1 MVVSVVGVLGACAFV
16 LVVGSA
22 SLCTLVHPVKFPRM
36 VIARTILR
44 PAFKM
49 GSLTF
54 FTSHG
59 LERVAATCDLAHG
72 SPLKVKAGVLL
83 PTVKWLGRDFGSA

>member
-22 SLCTLVHPVKFPRM
+22 SLCTLMHPVKFPRM
-36 VIARTILR
+36 VIARSVLR

-49 GSLTF
+49 GCLTI
-54 FTSHG
+54 FTSHR
-59 LERVAATCDLAHG
+59 LERVAATCDPAHR
-72 SPLKVKAGVLL
+72 SPLKVKVG
-83 PTVKWLGRDFGSA
+83 FFC